1 MPSSTQSQPLVV
13 KIVNGDVRLYAASG
27 NYLRT
32 LCSGGVSAVVQGDQ
46 VHVTRADG
54 TVRVYTTSGHYLRTI

>member
-32 LCSGGVSAVVQGDQ
+32 LCSGGVAAVVQGDQ
-46 VHVTRADG
+46 VHVTGADG
-54 TVRVYTTSGHYLRTI
+54 TVRVYRTSGHYLRTI